1 MILFSNGVEE
11 TKAAEE
17 EVKEY
22 TLDEWKRMQNQ
33 GKKSQPS
40 FNLRKPNEGED
51 NAQWKKTYLLTK
63 KKEEEPAEEYEE
75 ITYEVSFCY
84 HRFVATILLP
94 SSLEPLKSQ
103 IIESKAGQICTIIR
117 SGVLGV
123 EDQTHC
129 LLCLILSFS
138 FIHKELMGQLLI
150 PLSYLICIFLNL
162 YLS

>member
-1 MILFSNGVEE
+1 MHYRNGIDE

-63 KKEEEPAEEYEE
+63 KKEEEEPAEEYEE
-75 ITYEVSFCY
+75 ITYEVSSCY
-84 HRFVATILLP
+84 HYFV
-94 SSLEPLKSQ
+94 
-103 IIESKAGQICTIIR
+103 TII
-117 SGVLGV
+117 L
-123 EDQTHC
+123 
-129 LLCLILSFS
+129 
-138 FIHKELMGQLLI
+138 
-150 PLSYLICIFLNL
+150 
-162 YLS
+162 